1 MTKFRLLQTG
11 YNTAAFNMALDEVLI
26 DRIARGQSAPALRFY
41 RWQPSAISIGY
52 FQSLESEVDTAKC
65 QELGVDVVR
74 RQTGGGAVFH
84 DDEVT
89 YSMHVPLVLKLL
101 PEQILDSYAK
111 ICGAIISGLQQINI
125 TAHFAPIND
134 IVVAS
139 PTLKHPETGQ
149 PVMQKISGN
158 AQTRK
163 QGILLQHGTIL
174 KSVNVE
180 KMFDLL
186 KVPDEK
192 LKGKLIT
199 DIKQR
204 VTSIDDYLGQ
214 QVSFEKIVEA
224 LIFGFRQGF
233 SEGEFEEDSLTAA
246 EIAEATALA
255 QEKYATM
262 PWNYQR

>member
-1 MTKFRLLQTG
+1 MNTFRLLQTG

-26 DRIARGQSAPALRFY
+26 NRIASGQSAPTLRFY
-41 RWQPSAISIGY
+41 RWQPSTISIGY
-52 FQSLESEVDTAKC
+52 FQSMEAEVDLNKC
-65 QELGVDVVR
+65 RELGVDVVR

-89 YSMHVPLVLKLL
+89 YSMHVPLSLRIL
-101 PEQILDSYAK
+101 PEKILDSYAK
-111 ICGAIISGLQQINI
+111 ICGALITGLKQINI
-125 TAHFAPIND
+125 NAHFAPLND
-134 IVVAS
+134 IVVGD
-139 PTLKHPETGQ
+139 T
-149 PVMQKISGN
+149 VMQKISGN

-163 QGILLQHGTIL
+163 QGVLLQHGTIL

-204 VTSIDDYLGQ
+204 VTSIDDYLGHSI
-214 QVSFEKIVEA
+214 SFDKIVEA
-224 LIFGFRQGF
+224 LISGFKQDF
-233 SEGEFEEDSLTAA
+233 SEVQFVEDSLTDA
-246 EIAEATALA
+246 EIADATALA
-255 QEKYATM
+255 EQKYNTNS
-262 PWNYQR
+262 WNYQR